1 MFKCINLN
9 KDNIITFKELNK
21 NSKNFNLL
29 NEDFF
34 ILYNNCSFIQRL
46 LLKKRV
52 KLLYKRDE
60 CIGYIWTNTI
70 KDICHINALNI
81 IKIDNLKEVSTY
93 LIKSIGENL
102 TIEYDCEHNGYNYNI
117 LEAIGFKKGRGVLE
131 LYLDLEKFND
141 YIQTPEH
148 INFENPIINK
158 HEKIRCYIQNE
169 VFKSNNRVPLTKEDI
184 YFDES
189 QDYYV
194 KDASFFIK
202 KNDKYIGYGQVILEN
217 NIPFIVNFGILPNF
231 RKEGYGKVLLD
242 HILNKLKIKGFKKVM
257 IRVSSENEVALNLY
271 RSLGFLLYKEK
282 HVFII
287 NNYNKK

>member
-1 MFKCINLN
+1 
-9 KDNIITFKELNK
+9 
-21 NSKNFNLL
+21 
-29 NEDFF
+29 
-34 ILYNNCSFIQRL
+34 
-46 LLKKRV
+46 
-52 KLLYKRDE
+52 
-60 CIGYIWTNTI
+60 IGYIWTNTI
-70 KDICHINALNI
+70 KNICHINALNI